1 MEPCFQGRVFISD
14 GQEGFVKST
23 YVFILLIFFFCF
35 SSVGCSVYMAS
46 KKEGTSME
54 QVNQCKTR
62 SAIKSQ
68 QGVEVLSTEKS
79 EDGEISECY
88 KIQEPTGSAAR
99 AAMHGVLDVATLGIW
114 EVAGTPIEGSMG
126 EKKYYSI
133 KVYYDKDENVKKIE
147 LLK

>member
-1 MEPCFQGRVFISD
+1 MKNKYIIP
-14 GQEGFVKST
+14 
-23 YVFILLIFFFCF
+23 LLICVFCL
-35 SSVGCSVYMAS
+35 SSAGCSVYMAA

-62 SAIKSQ
+62 SAVKSQ
-68 QGVEVLSTEKS
+68 QGVEVLSTDKNEN
-79 EDGEISECY
+79 GEISECY
-88 KIQEPTGSAAR
+88 KIQEPTGSSAR

>member
-1 MEPCFQGRVFISD
+1 
-14 GQEGFVKST
+14 
-23 YVFILLIFFFCF
+23 
-35 SSVGCSVYMAS
+35 MAA

-62 SAIKSQ
+62 SSIKSQ

-79 EDGEISECY
+79 EDGEIIEYY
-88 KIQEPTGSAAR
+88 KVQEATGSSAR
-99 AAMHGVLDVATLGIW
+99 AAMHGILDIATLGIW

-126 EKKYYSI
+126 EKKFYSI
-133 KVYYDKDENVKKIE
+133 KVYYDKDENVKKLE